1 MRMQHQGGAI
11 PPFLALWFDFGAKV
25 LQRVIPEGIWPSL
38 FGARGPVGLGRSLHE
53 CSGGRPKCGHLADA
67 STLERVMNFGQA
79 LLAPGAEGEVAV
91 WKELENRWA
100 LRAGCGL
107 FWLWLRW
114 DSAWGIRWRTLG
126 LSSDRCHQASA
137 CRRVCLAC

>member
-67 STLERVMNFGQA
+67 STLDTAYSSRCVRTGSTVTLLPQA
-79 LLAPGAEGEVAV
+79 DRLRSLWWVLASRSMASDVAP
-91 WKELENRWA
+91 RA
-100 LRAGCGL
+100 LKR
-107 FWLWLRW
+107 
-114 DSAWGIRWRTLG
+114 
-126 LSSDRCHQASA
+126 
-137 CRRVCLAC
+137 